1 MRETQARS
9 DLANV
14 PVIRITFMFQDG
26 ISDILDDVT
35 NRFMFGDWRL
45 LHILAFNM
53 SPLVLGEFII
63 ELNNQ
68 LREKEELEIPEND
81 SNANLRRPLLTPI

>member
-1 MRETQARS
+1 
-9 DLANV
+9 
-14 PVIRITFMFQDG
+14 MFQDG
-26 ISDILDDVT
+26 ISDIFDDVT

-53 SPLVLGEFII
+53 SPLVLGEFIL

-68 LREKEELEIPEND
+68 MREKEELEIPEND
-81 SNANLRRPLLTPI
+81 SNANLAHNNTPGIAVFDVVPQPA